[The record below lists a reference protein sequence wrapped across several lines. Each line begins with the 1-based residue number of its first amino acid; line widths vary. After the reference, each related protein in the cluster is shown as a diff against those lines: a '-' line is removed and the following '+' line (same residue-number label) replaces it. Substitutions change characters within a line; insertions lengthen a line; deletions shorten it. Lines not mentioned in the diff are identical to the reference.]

1 MPRMEDAF
9 ARDTPE
15 VEIEQHSTAL
25 LGDGIRATMGRAIL
39 TNDRI
44 MFFDKRFD
52 TGAGAATA
60 GIVGGA
66 IVDRLQKAHEAGA
79 PLLDLPLSDVLRVS
93 QTKRLLN
100 KDIIVLETKSGEYRL
115 NDGFK
120 KLDSLLRRLLTERFG
135 RTITEE
141 APGVWSVAD

>member
-1 MPRMEDAF
+1 MEDAF

-25 LGDGIRATMGRAIL
+25 LRGGIKATMGRAIL

-44 MFFDKRFD
+44 MFVDKRFD
-52 TGAGAATA
+52 TGTATA
-60 GIVGGA
+60 AGGVVGGVIA
-66 IVDRLQKAHEAGA
+66 DRFQKKHEAEG
-79 PLLDLPLSDVLRVS
+79 PLLDVPLTDVVRVS
-93 QTKRLLN
+93 QVKRLLN
-100 KDIIVLETKSGEYRL
+100 KDIIVLETSSGEYRL

-141 APGVWSVAD
+141 GPGVWSVAG